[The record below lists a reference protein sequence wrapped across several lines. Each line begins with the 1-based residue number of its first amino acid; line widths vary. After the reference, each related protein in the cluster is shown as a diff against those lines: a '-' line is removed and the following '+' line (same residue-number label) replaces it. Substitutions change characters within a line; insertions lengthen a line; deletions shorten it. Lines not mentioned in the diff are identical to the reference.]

1 VKKLDKLNEAE
12 AKRFVKIYRRIWRDR
27 EFTQMDTGPQWLY
40 LMLLSQNNIN
50 LAGLVPISLVRWAN
64 LSANTTVED
73 VQDYIIDLDQ
83 RCFVVADFDTGELLV
98 RTVIRN
104 DTLSNQSWTLQIGI
118 LRQCL
123 KAESSRIRQV
133 LADEIETCLQLCM
146 FTETNLVDTE
156 AQTYA
161 DELRELG

>member
-1 VKKLDKLNEAE
+1 MNKLEKLHEAE
-12 AKRFVKIYRRIWRDR
+12 AKRFVKIFRRIWKDR
-27 EFTQMDTGPQWLY
+27 EFTQMDAGPQHMY
-40 LMLLSQNNIN
+40 LLLLSQPNIN
-50 LAGLVPISLVRWAN
+50 LAGLIPISLTKWAN
-64 LSANTTVED
+64 LSANTGPHD
-73 VQDYIIDLDQ
+73 VRGYIEELDE

-104 DTLSNQSWTLQIGI
+104 DSLSNQSWTLQIGI

-123 KAESSRIRQV
+123 KADSPRIRQV
-133 LADEIETCLQLCM
+133 LADEIETCLKLGM
-146 FTETNLVDTE
+146 FTDTNCVDDE